1 MGEHRRRGGNP
12 VQFVRLDGATIHY
25 QVISAAPD
33 RPRLVFSNSLGT
45 DFRIWRDVIVRLAG
59 EFSILC
65 YDKRGHGLSDVGEPP
80 YAIET
85 HAADLAGLIELAGF
99 GPAIV
104 CGISVGGL
112 VAQALYVARPD
123 LVGGL
128 VLCDTGHRIGTADAW
143 NERIRR
149 VEAGGIA
156 AVADGIL
163 KGWFTEAFRAGPT
176 FAGYRNML
184 VRQPVDGYLG
194 TVATVR
200 DADFTLLAPRIAVP
214 AACLVGEADI
224 PTPPALVEEL
234 AGLIPGA
241 SYHLIAGAAHLPP
254 VERPDAVVEVI
265 RALAA
270 RLGERHV
277 RH

>member
-1 MGEHRRRGGNP
+1 M
-12 VQFVRLDGATIHY
+12 QFVRLNGATIHY
-25 QVISAAPD
+25 QVISAAPL

-45 DFRIWRDVIVRLAG
+45 DFRIWRDVVVRLAG

-85 HAADLAGLIELAGF
+85 HAADLAGLMEHAGF
-99 GPAIV
+99 GPAII

-112 VAQALYVARPD
+112 VAQALHVARPD
-123 LVGGL
+123 LVAGL
-128 VLCDTGHRIGTADAW
+128 VLCDTGYRIGTAEAW
-143 NERIRR
+143 NDRISR

-163 KGWFTEAFRAGPT
+163 KGWFTPAFRETPALD
-176 FAGYRNML
+176 GYRNML
-184 VRQPVDGYLG
+184 VRQPVAGYLG

-200 DADFTLLAPRIAVP
+200 DADFTRLAPRIAVP
-214 AACLVGEADI
+214 TACLVGEHDL
-224 PTPPALVEEL
+224 PTPPTLVEEL
-234 AGLIPGA
+234 AAMIPGA
-241 SYHLIAGAAHLPP
+241 TYHLIADAGHLPQI
-254 VERPDAVVEVI
+254 EQPDAVADVI

-270 RLGERHV
+270 RTGASDHV